1 MLQALD
7 ARHAAVPGILE
18 DSEARSRGSISE
30 PEWLLFE
37 PLIEEIQR
45 LKKERNA
52 LLIAHNYQTAE
63 IFHGVADARGDSLAL
78 ARHAANSSADVI
90 VMCGVRF
97 MAETAKL
104 LCPDKTVLLPDLEAG
119 CSLAASITPE
129 DVRAL
134 RRQYP
139 GAPVVGYVNTSA
151 AVKAELDICCTS
163 SNAVRVVESLGAER
177 VIFVPDE
184 YLARFVASRTNVEI
198 IPWRGH
204 CEVHERFTAA
214 ELEEYRAA
222 TGAYVLAHPE
232 CPEDVQLAADY
243 VGSTSGMIEELTARH
258 PKRALLLT
266 ECSMSD
272 NVAVAHP
279 DIEFVRPCNLC
290 PHMKR
295 ITLANIR
302 DCLRSLSPAIELEA
316 GIAERARSAVRR
328 MLEVR

>member
-1 MLQALD
+1 MLQAL
-7 ARHAAVPGILE
+7 RVLE
-18 DSEARSRGSISE
+18 DAGARSRGHITE
-30 PEWLLFE
+30 PEWLLFA

-52 LLIAHNYQTAE
+52 FLIAHNYQTAE

-78 ARHAANSSADVI
+78 ARLAAKSDAEVI

-104 LCPDKTVLLPDLEAG
+104 MCPDKIVLLPDLEAG

-134 RRQYP
+134 RARHP
-139 GAPVVGYVNTSA
+139 GVPVVGYVNTSA

-163 SNAVRVVESLGAER
+163 ANAVQVVESLGAER

-184 YLARFVASRTNVEI
+184 YLARYVATRTNVEI

-214 ELEEYRAA
+214 ELAEFRAA

-232 CPEDVQLAADY
+232 CPEDVQQASDY
-243 VGSTSGMIEELTARH
+243 VGSTSGMIQELETRH
-258 PKRALLLT
+258 PDKALLLT

-279 DIEFVRPCNLC
+279 DIDFVRPCNLC

-295 ITLANIR
+295 ITLTAIR
-302 DCLRSLSPAIELEA
+302 DCLVKLAPRIELPPE
-316 GIAERARSAVRR
+316 IAVPARRAVAR
-328 MLEVR
+328 MLELR